1 MKWKHLRLVQCSH
14 LRKASAEGYS
24 GRQSEGKTNS
34 KYPQEDVFGSPKIQF
49 SRELQDLDS

>member
-24 GRQSEGKTNS
+24 GRQSGGKTNS